1 MKKILYKIE
10 KNKIEKMLNKKDVV
24 IIYDDL
30 IIKSLYNKTTK
41 KTYYPR
47 YNFEVVK

>member
-10 KNKIEKMLNKKDVV
+10 KNKIEKMLNKNDVV

-30 IIKSLYNKTTK
+30 VIRSLYNKTTK
-41 KTYYPR
+41 KSYYPK
-47 YNFEVVK
+47 YSFEVVR

>member
-41 KTYYPR
+41 KTYYPK
-47 YNFEVVK
+47 YNFKVVR